1 MAARQGKAFPFKP
14 TTKKFWKLSYFG
26 SIKNFMSSLAQQIK
40 AAGLADHILSERQ
53 LGRLLG
59 GGDARRYGLVNRAL
73 KDGSLLRVKRGTYL
87 LGSRYRSEM
96 VHPFAIAQSL
106 LPGSYVSFE
115 SALAYHGWIPE
126 GVFVTASVSPG
137 RKTLHYE
144 TPDFG
149 PFDFHPLAIADYRFL
164 TGVDRTPIGNLTAF
178 VAQPLRALMDL
189 VALRKQ
195 PWTGIDW
202 VIEGMRIEEDRLA
215 ALRRKD
221 FAKLQPV
228 YKHKAVNAFLA
239 ALEST
244 VLPARKQSPAH
255 D

>member
-1 MAARQGKAFPFKP
+1 
-14 TTKKFWKLSYFG
+14 
-26 SIKNFMSSLAQQIK
+26 MSSLAQQIT

-87 LGSRYRSEM
+87 LGRDYRSQT

-106 LPGSYVSFE
+106 VPGSYISLE
-115 SALAYHGWIPE
+115 SALTWHGWILE
-126 GVFVTASVSPG
+126 AVFTTASVTPG
-137 RKTLHYE
+137 RKTLHFD

-149 PFDFHPLAIADYRFL
+149 AFSFHPLAIADYRFL
-164 TGVDRTPIGNLTAF
+164 IGVDRVQMGKLTAF

-189 VALRKQ
+189 VALRKEQ
-195 PWTGIDW
+195 WSGVEWLTH
-202 VIEGMRIEEDRLA
+202 GMRIDPDRLVS
-215 ALRRKD
+215 LRRKD
-221 FAKLQPV
+221 FAKLRST
-228 YKHKAVNAFLA
+228 YKHKAENAFLA
-239 ALEST
+239 ALEYA
-244 VLPARKQSPAH
+244 VMARKASNH

>member
-1 MAARQGKAFPFKP
+1 
-14 TTKKFWKLSYFG
+14 
-26 SIKNFMSSLAQQIK
+26 MSSLVQQIK

-87 LGSRYRSEM
+87 LGSRYRSEK

-126 GVFVTASVSPG
+126 SVFVTASASPG

-149 PFDFHPLAIADYRFL
+149 QFDFHPLAIADYRFL
-164 TGVDRTPIGNLTAF
+164 TGVDRIPIGKLTTF
-178 VAQPLRALMDL
+178 IAQPLRALMDL
-189 VALRKQ
+189 IALRKQ

-221 FAKLQPV
+221 FAKLQLV

-239 ALEST
+239 ALENAL
-244 VLPARKQSPAH
+244 LPARKQSSAH